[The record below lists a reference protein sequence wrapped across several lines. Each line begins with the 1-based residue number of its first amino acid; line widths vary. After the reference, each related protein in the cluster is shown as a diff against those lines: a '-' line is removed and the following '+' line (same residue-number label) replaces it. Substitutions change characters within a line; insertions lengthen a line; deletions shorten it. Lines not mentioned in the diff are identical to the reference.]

1 MSSRSLMKR
10 GRRGGSSGVFSRGR
24 EEEEKEE
31 EEGRKEDVWRAF
43 DPNVFEGFPKGS

>member
-24 EEEEKEE
+24 EEEEE
-31 EEGRKEDVWRAF
+31 EEGKKMYEEHLTL
-43 DPNVFEGFPKGS
+43 VFLKDFPKAVS

>member
-24 EEEEKEE
+24 EEEEEE
-31 EEGRKEDVWRAF
+31 EEGKKMYEEHLTL
-43 DPNVFEGFPKGS
+43 VFLKDFPKAVS